1 MQGCANGRLEILPNK
16 QSSLSSEAFSTQA
29 KGGETNIFPISHSP
43 AFLFHK
49 HFPPPAGVCFSFPAP
64 LFRLPSFPR
73 HKPTLFPFYVSK
85 TGRSCPIG
93 HPPHL
98 CPSYEHILAI
108 CRLEY
113 LMPPYTPSMGQQ
125 QRLHAIKSPVTTSQ
139 YAFSKP

>member
-1 MQGCANGRLEILPNK
+1 MQGCANGRLEILPKK

-43 AFLFHK
+43 LLF
-49 HFPPPAGVCFSFPAP
+49 FINISPPPAGVCFSFPAP
-64 LFRLPSFPR
+64 PFSLAFFPPPQADLVPLLCQQNRQILPDW
-73 HKPTLFPFYVSK
+73 T
-85 TGRSCPIG
+85 T
-93 HPPHL
+93 PHL
-98 CPSYEHILAI
+98 CPFYEYIFAI

-139 YAFSKP
+139 YAFSKT